1 MTLQEIKNQI
11 ESNLIINSF
20 LIFQCNENFIA
31 HQYVDNISKVLNLKI
46 EYVQDLNSLNDK
58 SIDLFFSIEDKNDT
72 LRVYHT
78 DTFDFPND
86 SLLNEKNLIII
97 TKKVDKSTQSIYNEY
112 IIEINT
118 LEHWCVKDY
127 MYSILKSV
135 DNRYIDWLMDNCNY
149 DINRLQLEAEKLLVF
164 EENERNIIFNQM
176 LEDDAFSDITNKT
189 IFDFTDAIVKKDI
202 AKLSSIYNDI
212 ENMDVEAIGV
222 VTVLYQNFKKLLQVW
237 MSTKP
242 TPESTGLNSKQIYAI
257 SKLPRVWNE
266 AQLVS
271 ILDLLTSIDY
281 RIKTGVMPMNI
292 LRDYLVVNILGR

>member
-11 ESNLIINSF
+11 ESNSITNTFI
-20 LIFQCNENFIA
+20 IFQCNENFIA
-31 HQYVDNISKVLNLKI
+31 HQYIDNISKGLNLKI
-46 EYVQDLNSLNDK
+46 EYIEDINSLNDK
-58 SIDLFFSIEDKNDT
+58 SVDLFFSVEDKNDT

-78 DTFDFPND
+78 DNFDFYSN
-86 SLLNEKNLIII
+86 SLSDERNLVII
-97 TKKVDKSTQSIYNEY
+97 TKKVEKNTQAIYNEY
-112 IIEINT
+112 IVEINA

-127 MYSILKSV
+127 IYSILNDV
-135 DNRYIDWLMDNCNY
+135 DRRYLDWLMENCNY

-164 EENERNIIFNQM
+164 EGNERNIIFNQM
-176 LEDDAFSDITNKT
+176 LEDDAFCDITNKT

-202 AKLSSIYNDI
+202 VKLSSIYDEI

-237 MSTKP
+237 MANKP
-242 TPESTGLNSKQIYAI
+242 TPESTGLSSKQIYAI

-281 RIKTGVMPMNI
+281 KIKTGVMPINI